1 MIRQAAALL
10 GLVVFVLL
18 ATANGAGYR
27 YGASDQAAY
36 IPTVILAENPGA
48 LTKAQVDSSPE
59 QADRLSVQKRARKTV
74 HQVQI
79 GLSLHRPVFGDGEV
93 VAHIW

>member
-48 LTKAQVDSSPE
+48 FHGGPAAKESPR
-59 QADRLSVQKRARKTV
+59 DRFSAGERVKTSAGV
-74 HQVQI
+74 
-79 GLSLHRPVFGDGEV
+79 
-93 VAHIW
+93 